1 MVSREFL
8 EQYAAITSNLRSLER
23 RKKYY
28 EDHPLLQEHGVV
40 RGSMVDFPFTETHIV
55 VSGTS
60 VNAKSAEQRKAEINQ
75 NLVDIEVNRLV
86 LEDMKLEIERF
97 INKSVRGA
105 ENKAIFRLHF
115 IDGRT
120 LQQIG
125 DELHMDKS
133 TVSRRIDNVLAEQQA
148 REWYKNNR
156 PSKLDEMSGIS
167 RFID

>member
-40 RGSMVDFPFTETHIV
+40 RGSMTEFPFTETHIV

-60 VNAKSAEQRKAEINQ
+60 ISAKSAEQRKAEVNQ

-97 INKSVRGA
+97 INKSVKGV
-105 ENKAIFRLHF
+105 ENKTIFRLYF
-115 IDGRT
+115 IDGKT

-125 DELHMDKS
+125 NELHMDKS
-133 TVSRRIDNVLAEQQA
+133 TVSRRIDSVIENAQV
-148 REWYKNNR
+148 REWYKANR
-156 PSKLDEMSGIS
+156 PSKLDEMGELYSNNT
-167 RFID
+167 

>member
-1 MVSREFL
+1 MVTREFL
-8 EQYAAITSNLRSLER
+8 EQYAAITANLKSLER

-40 RGSMVDFPFTETHIV
+40 RGSMVDFPFAETHIV
-55 VSGTS
+55 ISGTS
-60 VNAKSAEQRKAEINQ
+60 VNAKSAEQRKAEVNQ
-75 NLVDIEVNRLV
+75 NLIDIEVNRLV

-97 INKSVRGA
+97 INKNVRGA
-105 ENKAIFRLHF
+105 DNKAIFRMHF
-115 IDGRT
+115 IDGLT

-125 DELHMDKS
+125 NELHMDKS
-133 TVSRRIDNVLAEQQA
+133 TVSRRIDAVMVENQA
-148 REWYKNNR
+148 REWYKNNK